1 MMQSGQAGGAGTG
14 TERPWRVL
22 ANGLEVRLRLTPR
35 GGRDEIDGIAM
46 LSDGS
51 SVLKVRVRAAP
62 QDGEANEA
70 ARKVIAKALKIAAS
84 SVMLEAGATSRVK
97 IMMIAGDPAAL
108 EAAIS
113 SVAGV

>member
-1 MMQSGQAGGAGTG
+1 MMENGQAKNVKDGS
-14 TERPWRVL
+14 ERPWRVR

-35 GGRDEIDGIAM
+35 GGRDEIDGIAT

-51 SVLKVRVRAAP
+51 CVLKVRVRAAP

-97 IMMIAGDPAAL
+97 VMMIIGDPVVL
-108 EAAIS
+108 ESAIS
-113 SVAGV
+113 AVADK